1 MSMLSRWTI
10 GAMASKK
17 ARASL
22 PVTPAMASAR
32 PGAVSGPVAMIVGPD
47 AGQRVD
53 PLANDLDVGMGGD
66 AGGHLGR
73 KGFAVDRE
81 RRAGRNSVLV
91 GSGHD
96 QRAERPHF
104 LVKQADRVVLGIVGA
119 EAVRADHFR
128 QPVGLMRRRPVAA
141 AAHFRQADAQPSF
154 GQLPGG
160 FAPGEPAADDVDVM
174 THGARLIASPYAS
187 P

>member
-1 MSMLSRWTI
+1 MSMLSRWMI

-32 PGAVSGPVAMIVGPD
+32 PGR
-47 AGQRVD
+47 GQRAGGD
-53 PLANDLDVGMGGD
+53 DGRSGCGQSINPLADDLDFWMGSK
-66 AGGHLGR
+66 AGGHLGG
-73 KGFAVDRE
+73 KSFAIDRE
-81 RRAGRNSVLV
+81 RRSCGDPVLV
-91 GSGHD
+91 GGGHD
-96 QRAERPHF
+96 QRAERAHF
-104 LVKQADRVVLGIVGA
+104 LVKQADRVVFGIVGA

-128 QPVGLMRRRPVAA
+128 QPVGLMRRGPVAA
-141 AAHFRQADAQPSF
+141 APHFRQADAQPGF

-160 FAPGEPAADDVDVM
+160 FAPGEAAADDVDVM